1 MEKFMLE
8 LKLCYREIR
17 NGDDSYRESK
27 IVIGIYDSW
36 DEAATIGNNII
47 ADVLAKEFEVR
58 IGDKFVKNHLYGSPL
73 NLVSNTCYTRGKPQ
87 YFFRITRLNITN
99 DVKTF
104 VMDAI
109 AKNEAYKEWY
119 RNQDE
124 D

>member
-8 LKLCYREIR
+8 LELRYREVV
-17 NGDDSYRESK
+17 NNDDWPKCPK

-58 IGDKFVKNHLYGSPL
+58 ADDKFIKSYLYGSPQ
-73 NLVSNTCYTRGKPQ
+73 NLVTNTCYTRGKPQ
-87 YFFRITRLNITN
+87 YFFQIKRLNITD
-99 DVKTF
+99 DVETF
-104 VMDAI
+104 VTDAI
-109 AKNEAYKEWY
+109 AKYEVYKEWY
-119 RNQDE
+119 RNQD

>member
-8 LKLCYREIR
+8 LELRYREVK
-17 NGDDSYRESK
+17 NGEDHYRTPK
-27 IVIGIYDSW
+27 IIIGIYDSW

-58 IGDKFVKNHLYGSPL
+58 VGDKFVKNHLYGSPL
-73 NLVSNTCYTRGKPQ
+73 NLVSNTCYSRGKPQ
-87 YFFRITRLNITN
+87 YLFKIKRLNITN

-109 AKNEAYKEWY
+109 AKHEAYKEWY

>member
-8 LKLCYREIR
+8 LELRYREVK
-17 NGDDSYRESK
+17 NGEDHYRTPK

-36 DEAATIGNNII
+36 DEAAKIGNNII

-58 IGDKFVKNHLYGSPL
+58 ADDRFIKNYLYGSPQ
-73 NLVSNTCYTRGKPQ
+73 NLVTNTCYSRGKPQ
-87 YFFRITRLNITN
+87 YFFHIKRLNITN

-109 AKNEAYKEWY
+109 AKHEAYKEWY

>member
-8 LKLCYREIR
+8 LELRYREVE
-17 NGDDSYRESK
+17 NNDDWPRCPK

-47 ADVLAKEFEVR
+47 ADILAKEFEVR
-58 IGDKFVKNHLYGSPL
+58 ADDKFIKNYLFGSPL
-73 NLVSNTCYTRGKPQ
+73 NLVTNTCYPRGKPQ
-87 YFFRITRLNITN
+87 YFFRIERLNITN

-109 AKNEAYKEWY
+109 AKHEAYKEWY

>member
-8 LKLCYREIR
+8 LELRYREVK
-17 NGDDSYRESK
+17 NGDDHCRMPK

-36 DEAATIGNNII
+36 DEAAKVGNNII

-58 IGDKFVKNHLYGSPL
+58 ADDKFIKNYLYGSPL
-73 NLVSNTCYTRGKPQ
+73 NLVTNTCYSRGKPQ
-87 YFFRITRLNITN
+87 YFFRIKTLNMTT
-99 DVKTF
+99 DVETF
-104 VMDAI
+104 VTDAI
-109 AKNEAYKEWY
+109 AKYEAYKEWY

>member
-8 LKLCYREIR
+8 LELRYREVR
-17 NGDDSYRESK
+17 NGDECYRTPK

-36 DEAATIGNNII
+36 DEAAKIGNNII
-47 ADVLAKEFEVR
+47 TDILAKEFEVR
-58 IGDKFVKNHLYGSPL
+58 ADDKFTRNYLYGSPL
-73 NLVSNTCYTRGKPQ
+73 NLVTNTCYPRGKPQ
-87 YFFRITRLNITN
+87 YFFNIKRLNITN

-104 VMDAI
+104 ITDAI
-109 AKNEAYKEWY
+109 AKYEAYKEWN

>member
-8 LKLCYREIR
+8 LELRYREVR
-17 NGDDSYRESK
+17 NGDDYPRCPK

-36 DEAATIGNNII
+36 DEAAKIGNNII

-58 IGDKFVKNHLYGSPL
+58 AGDKFIKNYLYGSPL
-73 NLVSNTCYTRGKPQ
+73 NLVSNTCYSRGKPQ
-87 YFFRITRLNITN
+87 YFFQIKRLNITN
-99 DVKTF
+99 DVKAF

-109 AKNEAYKEWY
+109 AKYEAYKEWY